1 VVAVVARLLNQAAR
15 ALAAWSGWTYSA
27 TALRGRRWRGGLLL
41 RDKETGLVLGLTRKS
56 VAGNH
61 PTRVIVLGML
71 AAAALHGSATTSAAR
86 VGLDEQLLEIRVNG
100 KIITEFDSVMEASE
114 SRFYVTAESLRAA
127 RLRVPPVSPVRIAD
141 RDYFPL
147 AAIPGVI
154 VKMNRERQ
162 LLEIQAPPEAFTGS
176 SLDGLDL
183 KIQKPQLSEPGLF
196 LNHDFQYF
204 RGAGSSAFSGMVE
217 GGFFSRLGVLTS
229 RFANAQLD
237 RRNMILRLDTQ
248 FIRDFPEHRATLT
261 IGDAISGGNPWA
273 RQVYFAGVRYA
284 SKFSTQPGFIPFA
297 LPSLTGL
304 AVQPSVVDVYVDNVK
319 TLSRRVDTG
328 PFSISNVPIMSSQ
341 GQVQM
346 VVTDVMGR
354 QQIVSQQYIATSQ
367 LLRKGVSEYA
377 YEAGMPRRNM
387 GRTNYGYASF
397 FAEGTHRYGITDD
410 FTIEGRGEF
419 ALDSRTA
426 GVGATY
432 ALRPI
437 GIVGGGMAGSY
448 ADGRTGTL
456 IYADFSRPAR
466 AMAFSAHYQ
475 ASSAGFR
482 QVGLDRLQKAPGQI
496 LQVNISRPL
505 GNRATVG
512 IGYLQRD
519 GRTEP
524 SLRGPLASLGLR
536 LGRAYLSVG
545 GTYSLMQGR
554 QYGITMALMVP
565 LGERTMAMATGDVR
579 NNGGQANYEVQRSL
593 PVGPGYGYR
602 VRTSTFDRNQIDAG
616 FSYQN
621 NTGTYTVE
629 ASQGGGQTSARIYEQ
644 GALVFL
650 RGHLMRARWLNDS
663 FAVVEVPGQKDAEVF
678 VNNQSIGRTNRHGL
692 ALASWMVP
700 YSPNV
705 VRVDDEN
712 VPLDS
717 TMDLGERTLAPY
729 PRSGYFV
736 EFAAKRIDGASIILR
751 TPGGEPVPLGALV
764 TVNGKREEYMVAR
777 RGEVFVTAMEYPAVL
792 SAQWDG
798 GRCTA
803 KVPGAAPKE
812 PLPRIGPLVC
822 RGGLK

>member
-1 VVAVVARLLNQAAR
+1 
-15 ALAAWSGWTYSA
+15 
-27 TALRGRRWRGGLLL
+27 
-41 RDKETGLVLGLTRKS
+41 LVLGLTGRS
-56 VAGNH
+56 TTGAGTR
-61 PTRVIVLGML
+61 PTRAAVRARTAGVVALGLLAAVALQGAATSSAAKLGMN
-71 AAAALHGSATTSAAR
+71 
-86 VGLDEQLLEIRVNG
+86 EQLLEVKVNG
-100 KIITEFDSVMEASE
+100 KTVTEFDPVMEDSE
-114 SRFYVTAESLRAA
+114 SRFYVTAELLRGA
-127 RLRVPPVSPVRIAD
+127 RLRVPPVTPVRITN

-147 AAIPGVI
+147 TAIPGVI
-154 VKMNRERQ
+154 VKMNREQQ
-162 LLEIQAPPEAFTGS
+162 LIEVQVPPEAFMGS
-176 SLDGLDL
+176 SLDGFDMQF
-183 KIQKPQLSEPGLF
+183 QKPQPSEPGLF
-196 LNHDFQYF
+196 LNHDFQYS
-204 RGAGSSAFSGMVE
+204 RSPGSSALSGLVE
-217 GGFFSRLGVLTS
+217 GGFFSGLGVLTS

-237 RRNMILRLDTQ
+237 GGNRILRLDTQ
-248 FIRDFPEHRATLT
+248 FIRDFPGRRATLT

-328 PFSISNVPIMSSQ
+328 PFSISNVPIMSAQ

-367 LLRKGVSEYA
+367 LLRKGISEYS
-377 YEAGMPRRNM
+377 YEAGMPRRDM
-387 GRTNYGYASF
+387 GRTSYGYASF
-397 FAEGTHRYGITDD
+397 FAEGTHRYGLTDD
-410 FTIEGRGEF
+410 LTIEGRGEF

-437 GIVGGGMAGSY
+437 GIAGGGVAGSY

-456 IYADFSRPAR
+456 VYADFTHPAR

-482 QVGLDRLQKAPGQI
+482 QVGLDRLRKAPGQI
-496 LQVNISRPL
+496 VQANVSRPL
-505 GNRATVG
+505 GSRATVS

-579 NNGGQANYEVQRSL
+579 NEGGQANYEVQRSL

-629 ASQGGGQTSARIYEQ
+629 ASQGGGQTSARIYER

-650 RGHLMRARWLNDS
+650 RGHLLRARWLNDS
-663 FAVVEVPGQKDAEVF
+663 FAVVEVAGQKDAEVF
-678 VNNQSIGRTNRHGL
+678 VNNQTIGRTNRHGL

-705 VRVDDEN
+705 VRVNDEN

-717 TMDLGERTLAPY
+717 TLDLGERTLAPY

-736 EFAAKRIDGASIILR
+736 EFAAKRIDGASIILQ

-764 TVNGKREEYMVAR
+764 TVNSKREEYMVAR
-777 RGEVFVTAMEYPAVL
+777 RGEVFVTAMEYPAEL
-792 SAQWDG
+792 SVQWEG

-803 KVPGAAPKE
+803 TVTGAAPKQ

-822 RGGLK
+822 RGGSK